1 MRELSGVMEMFY
13 IMIVVVATQLYTLVK
28 THQTVH
34 VKLVDF
40 ILYKLYS
47 SQQKNKYVLL
57 HQTKIPN
64 GSRTE
69 TSIARWQTA
78 GLWSRTVGVQ
88 ILAPRLALWLW
99 TCYLIS
105 LCLSSFI

>member
-13 IMIVVVATQLYTLVK
+13 IVIVVVATQLYTLVK

-34 VKLVDF
+34 IKLVDF
-40 ILYKLYS
+40 ILYELYS

-78 GLWSRTVGVQ
+78 W
-88 ILAPRLALWLW
+88 ALEPDCGCSNPGSM
-99 TCYLIS
+99 TCFVALDM
-105 LCLSSFI
+105 LFNLSVS